1 MIVNVPRHVSNYAM
15 RTDVLS
21 QFNEKRNGTRRL
33 IDANTEVDSINQ
45 PLYNLRIL
53 INFSIHD
60 SSHDQTHK

>member
-60 SSHDQTHK
+60 SSHDQTGK